1 VVFYMSKETAETRQI
16 EIEREIQNRDIVK
29 ETRLISSTQ
38 ALERFQERFPNLQ
51 VILENIDL
59 NPFPSSVE
67 TTLQDREFAAGEIEA
82 FIDSIR
88 SQEGIED
95 IQFNQE
101 WIEKMEALSR
111 LAKAIGF
118 FLGGI
123 LILASFF
130 IVSNVIRL
138 NVFARK
144 DEVEILRLVG
154 ATNTFIR
161 IPFLCE
167 GIILGVIGGILSLGL
182 IFVLIKIFPL
192 YLGQSLGVLNT
203 LINFRTLNWT
213 QSIALVLAGG
223 FIGLLGSLSSL
234 TRFLKI

>member
-1 VVFYMSKETAETRQI
+1 MSKETAETRQI

-182 IFVLIKIFPL
+182 IYVLIKIFPL

>member
-1 VVFYMSKETAETRQI
+1 MSKETAETRQI

-161 IPFLCE
+161 IPFLFE